1 MKNNKKV
8 IAALTITATVGL
20 SAILPFNAMAAN
32 PFADAASSS
41 KVQTAIEQLAVQQV
55 LSGYEDHSFLPNQAV
70 TRSEIAKMAA
80 LALHVNLDAAS
91 TTTFSDVAKGD
102 WFYSYAAALESVGA
116 ITATNGQFQGS
127 LTISSEQLAGIIAKV
142 LKVDAAAVQQLPS
155 YSSLTSS
162 QVTRGE
168 AALLIFEAQ
177 QLAPIHVTKLEVLN
191 AITLQVTFSAPIPT
205 AELELEPASKNFVF
219 DNGLAIGNV
228 PRLKTGST
236 STYIVPVPTQKA
248 GTTYTLTYKGELA
261 GTFTASTKKIALA
274 STQQVAN
281 DVFEVESHLADGV
294 ADYGYVIAAYAKGRP
309 GSFIV
314 DEKNQYNGM
323 TYQILSS
330 MRNREVQITPEGG
343 TPMTAK
349 YLLFT
354 QATDGRQA
362 PKFLLPNGE
371 TLKPGVTYTVSAD
384 WATLK
389 NPTFTAKDIAPL
401 TIQSASAVDAKTIN
415 VILSQDPKDEI
426 FVSRRVTL
434 TGTDGAVLTAEYT
447 LTSRKGAVGTFAL
460 LNNGQLVPGMTYTVA
475 PEGKWAT
482 ASAAGVNLTVAK

>member
-1 MKNNKKV
+1 MKNNKKAL
-8 IAALTITATVGL
+8 AALTITATVGL

-41 KVQTAIEQLAVQQV
+41 QVQTAIEQLAGQQV
-55 LSGYEDHSFLPNQAV
+55 LSGYADHSFLPNQAV
-70 TRSEIAKMAA
+70 TRAEIAKMAA
-80 LALHVNLDAAS
+80 LALHVNVDTAA
-91 TTTFSDVAKGD
+91 TTSFADVTKAD
-102 WFYSYAAALESVGA
+102 WFYSYAAALEAVGA
-116 ITATNGQFQGS
+116 LSGIDGQFQGS
-127 LTISSEQLAGIIAKV
+127 RTISSEQLADVIAKV
-142 LKVDAAAVQQLPS
+142 LQVDVASVKQLPS
-155 YSSLTSS
+155 FASLTSS
-162 QVTRGE
+162 QVTRGQ

-219 DNGLAIGNV
+219 DNGLAISNV

-248 GTTYTLTYKGELA
+248 GTTYTLTYKGKPA
-261 GTFTASTKKIALA
+261 GTFTASTEKIALA
-274 STQQVAN
+274 STQQVSN
-281 DVFEVESHLADGV
+281 DSFEVESHLADGV

-314 DEKNQYNGM
+314 DENNNYNGV

-343 TPMTAK
+343 TPMIAK
-349 YLLFT
+349 YLPFT

-371 TLKPGVTYTVSAD
+371 TLKPGVTYKVSAD

-389 NPTFTAKDIAPL
+389 NDTFTAKDIAPL
-401 TIQSASAVDAKTIN
+401 KIQSASTVDAKTIN
-415 VILSQDPKDEI
+415 VTLSQDPKDEI

-434 TGTDGAVLTAEYT
+434 TATDGTVLTAEYT
-447 LTSRKGAVGTFAL
+447 LTSRKGAAGTFAL
-460 LNNGQLVPGMTYTVA
+460 LNNGELVPGMTYTVA
-475 PEGKWAT
+475 PVGNWAT
-482 ASAAGVNLTVAK
+482 AAGVILTVAK

>member
-1 MKNNKKV
+1 MKNNKKA

-20 SAILPFNAMAAN
+20 SAILPFNALAAS
-32 PFADAASSS
+32 PFADAANSS
-41 KVQTAIEQLAVQQV
+41 KVQAAIEQLAQQQV
-55 LSGYEDHSFLPNQAV
+55 LSGYEDHSFLPDQAV
-70 TRSEIAKMAA
+70 TRAEIAKMAA
-80 LALHVNLDAAS
+80 LALHVNVDTAAI
-91 TTTFSDVAKGD
+91 TTFSDVTKGD
-102 WFYSYAAALESVGA
+102 WFYTYAAALESVGA
-116 ITATNGQFQGS
+116 ISAANGHFQGS
-127 LTISSEQLAGIIAKV
+127 STISSEQLADVIAKV
-142 LKVDAAAVQQLPS
+142 LKIDAAAVQQLPS
-155 YSSLTSS
+155 YSSLTGNS
-162 QVTRGE
+162 VTRGQ

-219 DNGLAIGNV
+219 DNGLAINNV

-261 GTFTASTKKIALA
+261 GTFTASTEKIALD

-281 DVFEVESHLADGV
+281 DVFEVESHLTDGV

-309 GSFIV
+309 GAFIV

-330 MRNREVQITPEGG
+330 MRNRVVQITPEGG
-343 TPMTAK
+343 APMTAT
-349 YLLFT
+349 YLPFT

-389 NPTFTAKDIAPL
+389 NATFTAKDIAPL

-415 VILSQDPKDEI
+415 VALSQDPKDEI

-434 TGTDGAVLTAEYT
+434 TGTDGTVLTAEYT
-447 LTSRKGAVGTFAL
+447 ITTRKGAVGTFAL

-482 ASAAGVNLTVAK
+482 AAGVSLTVAK